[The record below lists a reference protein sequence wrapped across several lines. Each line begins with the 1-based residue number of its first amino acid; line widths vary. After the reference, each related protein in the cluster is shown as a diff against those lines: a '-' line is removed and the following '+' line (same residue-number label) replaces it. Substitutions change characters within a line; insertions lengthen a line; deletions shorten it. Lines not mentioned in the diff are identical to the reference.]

1 MSPLARASPVPARR
15 PGAARL
21 SRRRLLAPAAVAGAG
36 LLGAGGAWLAARSRS
51 AEPPAPAVPT
61 PAPAVVPAVVTYV
74 ADTPARPAG
83 PLMLPLRL
91 VVPRLGVDA
100 PIVAVGLTGDGA
112 MDVPQHASEV
122 GWYQYSA
129 RPGTKGN
136 AILAGHLD
144 WYGVEGVFRHL
155 AELGKG
161 DAVVVR
167 AADGQE
173 RPYAI
178 EWLREFD
185 VASAPVAEIFAPLAV
200 PALTLITCGG
210 QWNPRTRRYDRRVV
224 ARAQRG

>member
-1 MSPLARASPVPARR
+1 VSPLLQPSGEAARR
-15 PGAARL
+15 PAAARL
-21 SRRRLLAPAAVAGAG
+21 ARRRLLLPAAVVGGG
-36 LLGAGGAWLAARSRS
+36 LLAAGGARLVAGSRS
-51 AEPPAPAVPT
+51 SPPPDGATSTPSSVP
-61 PAPAVVPAVVTYV
+61 VPAVVTYV
-74 ADTPARPAG
+74 ADTPARMAA
-83 PLMLPLRL
+83 PLALPLRL

-100 PIVAVGLTGDGA
+100 PIVAVGLTHDGA
-112 MDVPQHASEV
+112 MDVPQHAGEV

-144 WYGVEGVFRHL
+144 WYGVEGVFRRL
-155 AELGKG
+155 VELGKG

-185 VASAPVAEIFAPLAV
+185 VASAPVAEIFEPLAV
-200 PALTLITCGG
+200 PALTLITCSGR
-210 QWNPRTRRYDRRVV
+210 WNPLTRRYDRRVV